1 MALRQTRGYTWLMQQ
16 IPATARAQADQA
28 LRWQSDALREIPE
41 DGQRA
46 RSVHARLDELQ
57 ASFLA
62 GRPEL
67 AAQVRC
73 ARGCGHCCHMWV
85 GVTREEGQLLAERVA
100 QGAVSVDRNRLARQA
115 EAADPAA
122 FFALPREVARCVFL
136 DDGGACAVHPHRPS
150 VCRLILVASDPELCR
165 TADTATQIQAVIC
178 PDAELLASAAL
189 SAEGDPG
196 PAAGRSLAQVLQ
208 DCLDPRPR
216 ASQAPGGEVPSG
228 GQP

>member
-1 MALRQTRGYTWLMQQ
+1 MTQRQTRGLKWLLQQ
-16 IPATARAQADQA
+16 MPDPARAQVDAA
-28 LRWQSDALREIPE
+28 LRWQTEALREIPE

-46 RSVHARLDELQ
+46 HSVHARLDELQ

-67 AAQVRC
+67 AAQVSC

-85 GVTREEGQLLAERVA
+85 GVTQEEGQRLAERVV
-100 QGAVSVDRNRLARQA
+100 QGHVSVDQDRLARQA
-115 EAADPAA
+115 EAVDPAA

-136 DDGGACAVHPHRPS
+136 DDEGACAVHPHRPS

-178 PDAELLASAAL
+178 PDAELLVSAAL

-196 PAAGRSLAQVLQ
+196 PAVGRSLAQVLH
-208 DCLDPRPR
+208 PRLPPAR
-216 ASQAPGGEVPSG
+216 QPGSG
-228 GQP
+228 S